1 MCGKSHETSLEA
13 LIVNRKKEGRSGLW
27 ILDHNGN
34 GINETLV
41 EEGLA
46 RFVDD
51 EMLNNMLANKADR
64 VELECVVQE
73 ASVLEEE
80 ILALGAEE
88 NSDKCSAADSLFVRA
103 IETYEKMLMFE
114 RQNEDKE

>member
-51 EMLNNMLANKADR
+51 EMLNSMLANKAER
-64 VELECVVQE
+64 VELGSVVQE

-80 ILALGAEE
+80 ILALGAKENGEE
-88 NSDKCSAADSLFVRA
+88 CSATDSLFVRA
-103 IETYEKMLMFE
+103 IETYERFLMFE

>member
-51 EMLNNMLANKADR
+51 EMLNSMLANKAER
-64 VELECVVQE
+64 VELGSVVQE

-80 ILALGAEE
+80 ILALGAKENEE
-88 NSDKCSAADSLFVRA
+88 CSATDSLFVRA
-103 IETYEKMLMFE
+103 IETYERFLMFE

>member
-51 EMLNNMLANKADR
+51 EMLNSMLANKAER
-64 VELECVVQE
+64 VELGSVVQE

-80 ILALGAEE
+80 ILALGAKE
-88 NSDKCSAADSLFVRA
+88 NDGCSVTDSLFVRA
-103 IETYEKMLMFE
+103 IETYERFLMFE

>member
-73 ASVLEEE
+73 ASVLEEG
-80 ILALGAEE
+80 ILALGAED
-88 NSDKCSAADSLFVRA
+88 NSEECSAADSLFVRA
-103 IETYEKMLMFE
+103 IETYEKFLMFE